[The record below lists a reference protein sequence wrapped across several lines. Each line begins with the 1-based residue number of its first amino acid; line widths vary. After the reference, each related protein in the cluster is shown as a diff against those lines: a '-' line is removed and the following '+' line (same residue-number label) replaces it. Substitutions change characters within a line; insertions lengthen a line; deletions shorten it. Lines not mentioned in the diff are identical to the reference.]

1 MIMTISIMEMKTIE
15 IIMHNKKEVVLSV
28 DEVDL
33 TITTTTAIIIIT
45 ITNDRFQSSHYE
57 F

>member
-1 MIMTISIMEMKTIE
+1 MTISIMEMKTIE